1 MKAIL
6 WIIRER
12 FVIWRHH
19 PLQVLFLLGVPVLS
33 IVMYLFIYNNSGAA
47 NTLTVGIV
55 DRDQSAYS
63 QQFVANFD
71 KRMTV
76 KKMTSVK
83 AADEALADQEI
94 TANIVIPEDFA
105 TKIRAGELA
114 PLTLRSFQQGEA
126 IDGIKDTA
134 KNTYNEVLAVA
145 KFARN
150 SNEKVAFDYVKTTTP
165 LEFKRVATDDASK
178 AMSIQILGFML
189 MMLLY
194 QSGNFGANSIQNERR
209 NKIYQ
214 RMLTTPVPRG
224 AYFAGTAIFAFLAML
239 FEVIFT
245 VVLMTVVFHIDIG
258 LAALQLSGLL
268 ASFGLVGVAWSIA
281 IGVNSPSTLV
291 ASGIQNI
298 LFTITSLLSGALI
311 PSEIMP
317 EFMTKIARLTPQF
330 WVLDAIR
337 QLQARADFTA
347 ILLNLAVLAAFGLL
361 FFGIAIYGL
370 MSKQKIGV
378 FD

>member
-63 QQFVANFD
+63 QQFVTNFD

-165 LEFKRVATDDASK
+165 LEFKRFATDDASK

-209 NKIYQ
+209 NKIY
-214 RMLTTPVPRG
+214 
-224 AYFAGTAIFAFLAML
+224 
-239 FEVIFT
+239 
-245 VVLMTVVFHIDIG
+245 
-258 LAALQLSGLL
+258 
-268 ASFGLVGVAWSIA
+268 
-281 IGVNSPSTLV
+281 
-291 ASGIQNI
+291 
-298 LFTITSLLSGALI
+298 
-311 PSEIMP
+311 
-317 EFMTKIARLTPQF
+317 
-330 WVLDAIR
+330 
-337 QLQARADFTA
+337 
-347 ILLNLAVLAAFGLL
+347 
-361 FFGIAIYGL
+361 
-370 MSKQKIGV
+370 
-378 FD
+378 